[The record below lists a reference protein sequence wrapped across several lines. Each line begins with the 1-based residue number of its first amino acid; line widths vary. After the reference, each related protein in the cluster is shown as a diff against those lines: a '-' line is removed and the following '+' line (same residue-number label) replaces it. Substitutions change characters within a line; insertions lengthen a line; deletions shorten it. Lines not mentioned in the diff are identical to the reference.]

1 MPEDSYTEVTRKS
14 WGSRLQES
22 IKGVVVGFVLF
33 VGAFPLLFWNE
44 GRAVRRAMT
53 LEEGAGV
60 VVSVSADGVENANDR
75 KLVHMTGEA
84 TTTETLSDSDFG
96 VSVPAIKLERRVEMY
111 QWKEGKHSETR
122 TKVGGEEE
130 TVTTYTYDKTWSPDV
145 INSSSFKKR
154 AGHEN
159 PSAMP
164 VKGQSWTAN
173 KVTLGAFTLSEQQVR
188 LLDKAEEFRV
198 DENAAAA
205 LAPALKERTKLEQG
219 GYYIGKDPASP
230 VIGDVKVAFRV
241 VRPATVSIVAR
252 QLGNSFEPYQAKAG
266 DIILLLSYGT
276 VTADAMFKAAEKANV
291 IVTWLLRALGFIM
304 MALGLYMIFNPL
316 AVLADVLPIL
326 GSLVGAGTGM
336 IAGLVAFILS
346 LVTIAVAWLFYRPL
360 LGITLLVLAG
370 AGLAGL
376 IYLARQRKK
385 RAEAPAVAG

>member
-1 MPEDSYTEVTRKS
+1 MARRTAIGRTHDPYPRRRLVMPEDSYTEVTRKS

-22 IKGVVVGFVLF
+22 IKGVVFGFLLF

-60 VVSVSADGVENANDR
+60 VVSCSADGVENANDR

-130 TVTTYTYDKTWSPDV
+130 TVTTYTYDKAWSPDV

-164 VKGQSWTAN
+164 VK
-173 KVTLGAFTLSEQQVR
+173 
-188 LLDKAEEFRV
+188 
-198 DENAAAA
+198 
-205 LAPALKERTKLEQG
+205 
-219 GYYIGKDPASP
+219 
-230 VIGDVKVAFRV
+230 
-241 VRPATVSIVAR
+241 
-252 QLGNSFEPYQAKAG
+252 
-266 DIILLLSYGT
+266 
-276 VTADAMFKAAEKANV
+276 
-291 IVTWLLRALGFIM
+291 
-304 MALGLYMIFNPL
+304 
-316 AVLADVLPIL
+316 
-326 GSLVGAGTGM
+326 
-336 IAGLVAFILS
+336 
-346 LVTIAVAWLFYRPL
+346 
-360 LGITLLVLAG
+360 
-370 AGLAGL
+370 
-376 IYLARQRKK
+376 
-385 RAEAPAVAG
+385 

>member
-1 MPEDSYTEVTRKS
+1 MPEDAYTEVTRKS

-22 IKGVVVGFVLF
+22 IKGVVVGFLLF

-111 QWKEGKHSETR
+111 QWKEEKHSETR

-130 TVTTYTYDKTWSPDV
+130 TVTTYTYDKAWSPDV
-145 INSSSFKKR
+145 INSGSFKKR

-164 VKGQSWTAN
+164 VKSQSWTAN
-173 KVTLGAFTLSEQQVR
+173 KVTLGAFRLSEEQVG

-230 VIGDVKVAFRV
+230 VIGDAKVAFRV

-252 QLGNSFEPYQAKAG
+252 QTGSTFEPYQAKAG
-266 DIILLLSYGT
+266 DSILLLSYGT

-291 IVTWLLRALGFIM
+291 IVTWMLRVVGFLL

-326 GSLVGAGTGM
+326 GSLVGAGTGLV
-336 IAGLVAFILS
+336 AGLVAFCLS
-346 LVTIAVAWLFYRPL
+346 LITIAVAWLFYRPL

-370 AGLAGL
+370 VGLAGL
-376 IYLARQRKK
+376 FYLARQKKK
-385 RAEAPAVAG
+385 RAEAPAAAG